1 VTRPRTSHSTP
12 TRAALAAALLLGL
25 PLLAGCGGDSEAEE
39 STSEQAREQAAEQ
52 ELDTAADR
60 STCRAEAEA
69 VDTPYA
75 DGFPQAWV
83 FPPATT
89 VYDVED
95 REGTGVIVTGI
106 SSAPFAD
113 ILDFLNHDAV
123 DAGFAVTEGETEE
136 HDAEANW
143 KSGDQVG
150 RWAIRESADCPG
162 ETVIQVFAAAE

>member
-1 VTRPRTSHSTP
+1 VRA
-12 TRAALAAALLLGL
+12 AALAAALLLGL
-25 PLLAGCGGDSEAEE
+25 PALTACGGGSDAEE
-39 STSEQAREQAAEQ
+39 SSSERAREQAAEQ
-52 ELDTAADR
+52 ELETAADR
-60 STCRAEAEA
+60 STCRADAEA
-69 VDTPYA
+69 VDAPYA

-83 FPPATT
+83 FPPDTT

-106 SSAPFAD
+106 SSAQFAD

-143 KSGDQVG
+143 KAGDEVG

-162 ETVIQVFAAAE
+162 ETVVQVFAAGE

>member
-1 VTRPRTSHSTP
+1 MTRPVP
-12 TRAALAAALLLGL
+12 ARAAGLVAALLLGL
-25 PLLAGCGGDSEAEE
+25 PLLAACGGDSKAEE
-39 STSEQAREQAAEQ
+39 PSSESAREHAAEE
-52 ELDTAADR
+52 ELEAAADR
-60 STCRAEAEA
+60 STCRADAEA
-69 VDTPYA
+69 VDAPYA

-83 FPPATT
+83 FPPDTT

-95 REGTGVIVTGI
+95 RDGTGVIVTGI

-123 DAGFAVTEGETEE
+123 DAGFTVTEGETEE

-143 KSGDQVG
+143 RSGDQVG

-162 ETVIQVFAAAE
+162 ETVVQVFAAE